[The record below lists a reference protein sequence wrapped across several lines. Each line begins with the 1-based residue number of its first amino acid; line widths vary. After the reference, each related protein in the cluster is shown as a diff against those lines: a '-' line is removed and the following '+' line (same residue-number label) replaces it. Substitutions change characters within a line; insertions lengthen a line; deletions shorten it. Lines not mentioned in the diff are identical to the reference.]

1 MKLLTFLLVFI
12 YTTAAAQL
20 NKTAFPLRVAKDN
33 RHLVDQNGKYF
44 LYNGDT
50 AWMLF
55 LKLSREEAVEY
66 LEQRKAQ
73 GFNVVQIIL
82 MGFANFNNEPPV
94 NRYGQQPLLKK
105 NDFSSPNPEY
115 FKHVEW
121 VLKKADSL
129 GLVLAIAPLWAGCC
143 GEGWAG
149 KDKAMSINKPEGNH
163 KFGEFL
169 GKRFSKYK
177 NLLWILG
184 GDHDPQ
190 EDQENYRQLALG
202 LKAYAPTQLIT
213 YHASSSH
220 SSTDVWKNESWL
232 DFSMVYT
239 YFRGFN
245 KAWTQNQPDVYEVS
259 WKEYAKAPRRPFM
272 LGESTYEGEHESWG
286 SALQVRKQAYWAVL
300 GGGFGNGYGSPTWK
314 CDEKWRT
321 YVQLPG
327 AASLKHFYSFFT
339 ALKWEKLVPDSTN
352 SIVLSGMGE
361 FGKNDLAT
369 TAIANDGSFSVSYMP
384 SPRTLKINLSKYSSK
399 KLTATWVDP
408 STGKRQPK
416 QAFNFETV
424 KSFTPPAGNHDWLL
438 LIES

>member
-1 MKLLTFLLVFI
+1 MKLLLFLLVVTC
-12 YTTAAAQL
+12 TTAAAQL
-20 NKTAFPLRVAKDN
+20 NQPAFPLRVAKDN
-33 RHLVDQNGKYF
+33 RHLLDQKGKYF

-55 LKLSREEAVEY
+55 LKLTREEALEY

-73 GFNVVQIIL
+73 GFNVVQVIL

-94 NRYGQQPLLKK
+94 NRYGQQPLLKN

-121 VLKKADSL
+121 VVKKADSI
-129 GLVLAIAPLWAGCC
+129 GLILAIAPLWAGCC

-149 KDKAMSINKPEGNH
+149 KDKAMSFNKPEGNL

-184 GDHDPQ
+184 GDNDPH

-202 LKAYAPTQLIT
+202 IKAYAPTQLIT

-259 WKEYAKAPRRPFM
+259 WKEFSKTPQRPFI

-286 SALQVRKQAYWAVL
+286 SALQIRKQAYWAVL
-300 GGGFGNGYGSPTWK
+300 GGGFGNGYGSPAWK
-314 CDEKWRT
+314 CDENWRS
-321 YVQLPG
+321 YLKLPG
-327 AASLKHFYSFFT
+327 ATSLIHFYSFFT
-339 ALKWEKLVPDSTN
+339 ELKWEKLVPDSTN
-352 SIVLSGMGE
+352 NIVLSGMGDV
-361 FGKNDLAT
+361 GRNDLAT
-369 TAIANDGSFSVSYMP
+369 TAIANDGSFSVSYLP
-384 SPRTLKINLSKYSSK
+384 TPKTLKINLSKYSSK

-408 STGKRQPK
+408 STGKREPK
-416 QAFNFETV
+416 QAINFEAH
-424 KSFTPPAGNHDWLL
+424 KSFTPPPGNHDWLL